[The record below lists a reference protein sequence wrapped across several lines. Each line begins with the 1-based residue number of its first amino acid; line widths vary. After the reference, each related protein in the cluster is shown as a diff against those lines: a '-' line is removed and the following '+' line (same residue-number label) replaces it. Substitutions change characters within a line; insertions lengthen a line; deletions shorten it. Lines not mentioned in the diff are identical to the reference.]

1 MCKTNVVTKK
11 RPPNPVAD
19 LFLEPPLSIS
29 DAYQSAFCLSIWDL
43 QRHILLISCNK
54 KKRASF

>member
-1 MCKTNVVTKK
+1 MFKTNVVTEK

-29 DAYQSAFCLSIWDL
+29 DAYYKLSNGGPVSWIQL
-43 QRHILLISCNK
+43 
-54 KKRASF
+54 

>member
-1 MCKTNVVTKK
+1 MFKTNVVTEK

-29 DAYQSAFCLSIWDL
+29 DAYQRGQLEAQMGQLEAQMGQL
-43 QRHILLISCNK
+43 E
-54 KKRASF
+54 A

>member
-1 MCKTNVVTKK
+1 MFKTNVVTEK

-29 DAYQSAFCLSIWDL
+29 DAYLRFKSRTGPRSALDS
-43 QRHILLISCNK
+43 
-54 KKRASF
+54 A

>member
-29 DAYQSAFCLSIWDL
+29 DAYLYMT
-43 QRHILLISCNK
+43 
-54 KKRASF
+54 

>member
-29 DAYQSAFCLSIWDL
+29 DAYFNEIGM
-43 QRHILLISCNK
+43 RTLL
-54 KKRASF
+54 